1 MSAVDEL
8 AVGDGWPGGGSPEQE
23 VGKIGDAPAAI
34 EAIVPLAR
42 VARQV
47 LGADTVKSAV
57 EPSFHVAEQDVDDG
71 QHSIG
76 VFAAALDDRVM
87 AEAVGQSV
95 VALETIGD
103 DAGAGLGRAADK
115 IAQMRRSGGR
125 QDGDAG
131 TAGDEA
137 ALLDA
142 LAPGLRSGQAL
153 GEAGTVSTAIA
164 IGLLFG
170 SERPRPRLAG
180 LP

>member
-8 AVGDGWPGGGSPEQE
+8 AVGDGWSGGGSPEQE
-23 VGKIGDAPAAI
+23 VGEIGDAPAAI
-34 EAIVPLAR
+34 EAVVPLAR

-47 LGADTVKSAV
+47 LGADTVKGAV

-71 QHSIG
+71 QHGIG
-76 VFAAALDDRVM
+76 VFAAVLDDRVM

-103 DAGAGLGRAADK
+103 DAGAGLGRATDK
-115 IAQMRRSGGR
+115 IAQMRRGGGR

-142 LAPGLRSGQAL
+142 RALARRGWDRFDGD
-153 GEAGTVSTAIA
+153 
-164 IGLLFG
+164 
-170 SERPRPRLAG
+170 RPRCRRRWSGGNPVIVCST
-180 LP
+180 P